1 MKKKIILLLILALCL
16 TSCGRQETKGQTVLI
31 LATFQENSELHNQVD
46 LFNQN
51 HKDYRIEVKSYQ
63 RSSQSED
70 DGIAQIQRE
79 IIAGSGP
86 DLIDFGDYYS
96 NTDIIGGYTE
106 NLLPYLEE
114 ESAENQEEY
123 FTNILESFYYKG
135 NLYAIPVSYGLNTFA
150 GSKKVLGGRDHWNIQ
165 EMMACYQEQPEGTML
180 YPGETKYDVLSRI
193 LTGSMEYYIDW
204 ENDTCSFNQDEFAQ
218 VLSFA
223 NQFPDSLELDEDFSV
238 KQTFLDGK
246 ALIIPKRIFGI
257 YGIADSEYVF
267 DDNDISY
274 IGYPVEKMSGT
285 VISPASPMLAISSKS
300 QHKEVCWEFIN
311 QYLDKEYQKTLGLPI
326 SRSAMEEKL
335 TESLTIEYT
344 TENGEQVPIVKS
356 QVRFEGDSNP
366 VDIYCLNT
374 EQAQRLMQ
382 LIESAQINDAYDH
395 QLYNIIMEEAYSYF
409 DGDKTLE
416 EATEIIQ
423 NKASIY
429 VSEHAK

>member
-1 MKKKIILLLILALCL
+1 
-16 TSCGRQETKGQTVLI
+16 
-31 LATFQENSELHNQVD
+31 
-46 LFNQN
+46 
-51 HKDYRIEVKSYQ
+51 
-63 RSSQSED
+63 
-70 DGIAQIQRE
+70 
-79 IIAGSGP
+79 
-86 DLIDFGDYYS
+86 
-96 NTDIIGGYTE
+96 
-106 NLLPYLEE
+106 
-114 ESAENQEEY
+114 
-123 FTNILESFYYKG
+123 
-135 NLYAIPVSYGLNTFA
+135 
-150 GSKKVLGGRDHWNIQ
+150 
-165 EMMACYQEQPEGTML
+165 
-180 YPGETKYDVLSRI
+180 
-193 LTGSMEYYIDW
+193 
-204 ENDTCSFNQDEFAQ
+204 
-218 VLSFA
+218 
-223 NQFPDSLELDEDFSV
+223 
-238 KQTFLDGK
+238 
-246 ALIIPKRIFGI
+246 
-257 YGIADSEYVF
+257 
-267 DDNDISY
+267 
-274 IGYPVEKMSGT
+274 
-285 VISPASPMLAISSKS
+285 
-300 QHKEVCWEFIN
+300 KEVCWEFIN